1 MRYTLTG
8 GGCSAGAGRCPEK
21 PAALAAGRAPVT
33 LPRMGNRL
41 LLLGR
46 RAIVVLALVAL
57 TTLLARIPHAPHAG
71 TTAMMLGFTLLAAYI
86 AGGAAATIGLPSV
99 TGYVLIGIAV
109 GPFALEVLSAEM
121 VEDLRTLDEL
131 ALALIALT
139 AGGELKIKELRQM
152 AAQIVGVGLSVM
164 AIVVVGVVILVL
176 AARPWLPLLADRPL
190 AFAFAVALLLGL
202 WCANS
207 SPDAT
212 IAVINETG
220 SRGPVTETILGA
232 TVFKDVLVIIA
243 FAAALSFAGP
253 LTSPDASLDAS
264 VLTAVAWEV
273 GGALVIGAL
282 VGWIF
287 SVYLV
292 RVGARSILA
301 TLIFTFVLTQI
312 AHEAHVELLL
322 LAIAAGFVVENFS
335 QAGDE
340 LMNALEANAIV
351 VFALFF
357 ALAGAALDL
366 GTLGRFW
373 AAALVVVGVRLALTW
388 LGVWA
393 AGRVVDLG
401 DDVGRLVW
409 RGLISQAGVT
419 LGLSLLVAE
428 AFPEW
433 GGTFVAITAAVI
445 IVHLLVGPVLLKT
458 ALTASGEAK
467 GRQIYRQRE
476 AAAS

>member
-1 MRYTLTG
+1 
-8 GGCSAGAGRCPEK
+8 
-21 PAALAAGRAPVT
+21 
-33 LPRMGNRL
+33 MGNRL

-46 RAIVVLALVAL
+46 RAVIVLALVAL
-57 TTLLARIPHAPHAG
+57 TALFARLPHAPHAG
-71 TTAMMLGFTLLAAYI
+71 ATAMMLGFTLLAAYI
-86 AGGAAATIGLPSV
+86 AGGAAAAVGLPRV
-99 TGYVLIGIAV
+99 TGYVLVGIAV
-109 GPFALEVLSAEM
+109 GPFALEVLSFEM
-121 VEDLRTLDEL
+121 VENLRTIDEL

-139 AGGELKIKELRQM
+139 AGGELKLKDIRKM
-152 AAQIVGVGLSVM
+152 AGQIVGVGLAVM
-164 AIVVVGVVILVL
+164 AIVVVGVVALVM
-176 AARPWLPLLADRPL
+176 AARPWLPLLADRPPG
-190 AFAFAVALLLGL
+190 FAFAVALLLGI

-220 SRGPVTETILGA
+220 SRGPVTETILGV

-243 FAAALSFAGP
+243 FAAALSVAGP
-253 LTSPDASLDAS
+253 LTRPAASLDAS
-264 VLTAVAWEV
+264 VLTTVAWEV
-273 GGALVIGAL
+273 GGALLIGAFA
-282 VGWIF
+282 GWIF
-287 SVYLV
+287 SIYLV

-301 TLIFTFVLTQI
+301 TLIFTFVLTQV
-312 AHEAHVELLL
+312 AHELHVELLL
-322 LAIAAGFVVENFS
+322 LAIAAGFVIENFS

-366 GTLGRFW
+366 GALGQFW
-373 AAALVVVGVRLALTW
+373 AAALVVVGVRLGLTW
-388 LGVWA
+388 LGVWS
-393 AGRVVDLG
+393 AGRMIALPE
-401 DDVGRLVW
+401 DVARLTW

-419 LGLSLLVAE
+419 LGLSLLVQQ

-458 ALTASGEAK
+458 ALTTSGEAK
-467 GRQIYRQRE
+467 GPQIYRTGGD
-476 AAAS
+476 AGAT